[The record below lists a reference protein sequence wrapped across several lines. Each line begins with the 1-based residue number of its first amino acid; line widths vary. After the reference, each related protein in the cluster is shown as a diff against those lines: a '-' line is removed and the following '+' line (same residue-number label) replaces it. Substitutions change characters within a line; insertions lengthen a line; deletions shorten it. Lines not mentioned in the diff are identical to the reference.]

1 MDVLRIKNLRK
12 HYGSLEVLRG
22 IDLTLQ
28 KGEMV
33 CVIGKNGS
41 GKTTLLNSVLGIT
54 DFKGEVEINVERVGF
69 VLQEPSLYLDL
80 TGWENLRVFAGFHGR
95 KLDDVMEL
103 IDGFGLRA
111 ELGKPVKELSHGNA
125 KKLEIVCSLLG
136 DPELLLMDEPLVSLD
151 MESLEFMLTLLKK
164 LKDEGKAL
172 LVVTHLPEMLC
183 PLCDR
188 TFELV
193 EGVLVERE
201 CKKNQANQT

>member
-1 MDVLRIKNLRK
+1 MGILRIKNLRK
-12 HYGSLEVLRG
+12 RYGNREVLRG
-22 IDLTLQ
+22 IDLTLR

-33 CVIGKNGS
+33 CVMGKNGS
-41 GKTTLLNSVLGIT
+41 GKTTLLNSVLGII
-54 DFKGEVEINVERVGF
+54 DFEGEVEIKTERVGF
-69 VLQEPSLYLDL
+69 ALQEPSLYLDL

-103 IDGFGLRA
+103 IDGFGLRS

-136 DPELLLMDEPLVSLD
+136 DPELILMDEPLVSLD
-151 MESLEFMLTLLKK
+151 FESRKFMLDLMRE
-164 LKDEGKAL
+164 LKDEGKVL

-193 EGVLVERE
+193 DGMLVERE
-201 CKKNQANQT
+201 CRKN